1 MPILKKA
8 FVVPGVAFELS
19 KHLLNSMYRFYGRSA
34 DLGQTLK
41 EY

>member
-8 FVVPGVAFELS
+8 FVVPGSRLNSANTS
-19 KHLLNSMYRFYGRSA
+19 LNSMYRFYCRSA